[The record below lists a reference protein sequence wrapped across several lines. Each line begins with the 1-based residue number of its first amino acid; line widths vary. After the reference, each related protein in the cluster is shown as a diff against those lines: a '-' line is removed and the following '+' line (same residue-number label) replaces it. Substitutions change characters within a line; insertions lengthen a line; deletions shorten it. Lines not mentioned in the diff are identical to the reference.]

1 MHTTTTSTV
10 CPGRWINVTLDG
22 REPKGQLV
30 VWLWGAFFVQRS
42 CRQGLA
48 HVEDEGLGSW

>member
-30 VWLWGAFFVQRS
+30 VWGAFFVQRS

-48 HVEDEGLGSW
+48 DVEDEGLGSW